1 MRKLWLIAVLA
12 IVVLS
17 LAACGGGA
25 ATPAPAKL
33 TDAPKATEAPKATAA
48 PVGDAAAG
56 KKLYDSACIACH
68 GPDAVGV
75 QGLGKSWVT
84 SEFVKTQT
92 DAQILDFVK
101 KGRPATD
108 PANTTGV
115 DMPAKGGNPALTDQ
129 NLQDI
134 IAYMRSINKP

>member
-1 MRKLWLIAVLA
+1 MRKFWLFAVLVV
-12 IVVLS
+12 VVLA

-25 ATPAPAKL
+25 ATPAPAKP
-33 TDAPKATEAPKATAA
+33 TDAPKATEAPKPPDAMK
-48 PVGDAAAG
+48 GDAVAG
-56 KKLYDSACIACH
+56 KKLYDTACVACH

-84 SEFVKTQT
+84 SEFIKSQT

-101 KGRPATD
+101 KGRPASD

-129 NLQDI
+129 DLTNI
-134 IAYMRSINKP
+134 IAYMRTVNKP

>member
-17 LAACGGGA
+17 LVACGGGA
-25 ATPAPAKL
+25 ATPAPAKP
-33 TDAPKATEAPKATAA
+33 TEAPKATEAPPAA
-48 PVGDAAAG
+48 KSDAVAG

-84 SEFVKTQT
+84 SEFIKTQT

-101 KGRPATD
+101 KGRLASD

>member
-1 MRKLWLIAVLA
+1 MRKFWLFAVLVV
-12 IVVLS
+12 VVLA

-25 ATPAPAKL
+25 ATPAPAK
-33 TDAPKATEAPKATAA
+33 ATEAPKPADTTMK
-48 PVGDAAAG
+48 GDAVAG
-56 KKLYDSACIACH
+56 KKLYDTACVACH

-84 SEFVKTQT
+84 STFIKSET

-101 KGRPATD
+101 KGRPASD

-129 NLQDI
+129 DLTNI
-134 IAYMRSINKP
+134 IAYMRTVNKP